1 MWSSL
6 DHSTL
11 LLLLFIQAFLCYE
24 DLQQS
29 HFWYWKEYPRQPVSG
44 HHYTDM
50 EVKKYTPKDIF
61 LLATQPGVYCF
72 YNKQDTLIYVGKAKN
87 IKKRVSSYFSGSK
100 QYNLKT
106 RKMVSEITAIECTIV
121 NSEYEALLLE
131 NNLIKKSQ
139 PRYNILLKD
148 GKTYPYLCITKER
161 FPRVISTRKVSP
173 QIGQYYG
180 PFTDL
185 RSMHQI
191 LALIKQ
197 LYPLRTCAYNLTAE
211 NVFKGKF
218 KVCLEYHI
226 GNCKGPC
233 EGLQDEAS
241 YNQAIAQIEYLLKGH
256 LNAVKKDLREK
267 MHQAAQELA
276 YEEAQ
281 ACKEKLDA
289 LTAYQV
295 KSLVINPK
303 VGDLDVFGMVSDTQ
317 AAFVSYLQIKHGAI
331 TFTQTVELKK
341 KLDEEDGDLLPLVIL
356 NFREKYSSTA
366 TEVLTNLPLPIDLNT
381 LILTVPQI
389 GDKKK
394 LVMLAVKNALFFK
407 QERFIKNER
416 YPKKANK
423 ILLLLQQDLQLQH
436 LPWHI
441 ECFDNSNLHG
451 SHPVAAMVCFKNGR
465 PARSEYRHFNIKT
478 VTGPDDFASMSEV
491 VHRRYKRLMEE
502 KKSLPDLIVI
512 DGGKGQL
519 NAAVASL
526 KKVGIDG
533 QVPVIGIAKRLEEI
547 YCPGDPYP
555 LHISKQAASLKLIQQ
570 IRNEAHRFA
579 ISFHRNKRSKTSL
592 QSELE
597 AIPGIGPKTIDKLL
611 LHFKSIKH
619 IKPASTATLAQ
630 QIGNKKAA
638 LLKSALLTSGKLS
651 DELHLVDT

>member
-1 MWSSL
+1 
-6 DHSTL
+6 
-11 LLLLFIQAFLCYE
+11 
-24 DLQQS
+24 
-29 HFWYWKEYPRQPVSG
+29 
-44 HHYTDM
+44 M
-50 EVKKYTPKDIF
+50 EVKKYTPKDIH
-61 LLATQPGVYCF
+61 LLAPQPGVYRF

-87 IKKRVSSYFSGSK
+87 IKKRVSSYFSSSK
-100 QYNLKT
+100 QHSLKT
-106 RKMVSEITAIECTIV
+106 RRMVAEITTIECTLV

-148 GKTYPYLCITKER
+148 DRTYPYLCITKER
-161 FPRVISTRKVSP
+161 FPRVIPTRKVSP
-173 QIGQYYG
+173 QLGQYYG

-185 RSMHQI
+185 RAMYRI

-197 LYPLRTCAYNLTAE
+197 LYPLRTCAYSLTAE

-218 KVCLEYHI
+218 KVCLEYHL

-233 EGLQDEAS
+233 EGLQEEAS
-241 YNQAIAQIEYLLKGH
+241 YNQDIAQIEYLLKGH

-267 MHQAAQELA
+267 MCQAAQALA

-281 ACKEKLDA
+281 TCKEKLDA
-289 LTAYQV
+289 LTTYQV
-295 KSLVINPK
+295 KSLIINPK
-303 VGDLDVFGMVSDTQ
+303 VGDLDVFGMVSDEQ
-317 AAFVSYLQIKHGAI
+317 AAFVSYLQIKNGAI
-331 TFTQTVELKK
+331 SFTQTVELKK
-341 KLDEEDGDLLPLVIL
+341 KLDEEDGDLLPRVIL

-366 TEVLTNLPLPIDLNT
+366 TEVLTNLPLSIDLNT
-381 LILTVPQI
+381 LAVTVPKI

-394 LVMLAVKNALFFK
+394 LVMMAVKNALFFK
-407 QERFIKNER
+407 KERFIKNER
-416 YPKKANK
+416 YQEKGNK

-436 LPWHI
+436 LPLHI
-441 ECFDNSNLHG
+441 ECFDNSNLQG
-451 SHPVAAMVCFKNGR
+451 SHPVAAMVCFKNGK

-491 VHRRYKRLMEE
+491 VHRRYTRLISE
-502 KKSLPDLIVI
+502 KKDLPDLIVI

-519 NAAVASL
+519 SAVVAAMKAI
-526 KKVGIDG
+526 GIYG

-547 YCPGDPYP
+547 YYPEDPYP
-555 LHISKQAASLKLIQQ
+555 IHISKQAASLKLIQQ

-579 ISFHRNKRSKTSL
+579 ISLHINKRSKASL

-597 AIPGIGPKTIDKLL
+597 AIPGIGPKTIEKLL

-619 IKPASTATLAQ
+619 IKSASTTTLAQ

-638 LLKSALLTSGKLS
+638 LLKT
-651 DELHLVDT
+651 HLEAYS

>member
-1 MWSSL
+1 
-6 DHSTL
+6 
-11 LLLLFIQAFLCYE
+11 
-24 DLQQS
+24 
-29 HFWYWKEYPRQPVSG
+29 
-44 HHYTDM
+44 M
-50 EVKKYTPKDIF
+50 EVKKYTPKDIH
-61 LLATQPGVYCF
+61 LLAPQPGVYRF

-87 IKKRVSSYFSGSK
+87 IKKRVSSYFSSSK
-100 QYNLKT
+100 QHSLKT
-106 RKMVSEITAIECTIV
+106 RRMVAEITTIECTLV

-148 GKTYPYLCITKER
+148 DRTYPYLCITKER
-161 FPRVISTRKVSP
+161 FPRVIPTRKVSP
-173 QIGQYYG
+173 QLGQYYG

-185 RSMHQI
+185 RAMYRI

-197 LYPLRTCAYNLTAE
+197 LYPLRTCAYSLTAE

-218 KVCLEYHI
+218 KVCLEYHL

-233 EGLQDEAS
+233 EGLQEEAS
-241 YNQAIAQIEYLLKGH
+241 YNQDIAQIEYLLKGH

-267 MHQAAQELA
+267 MCQAAQALA

-281 ACKEKLDA
+281 TCKEKLDA
-289 LTAYQV
+289 LTTYQV
-295 KSLVINPK
+295 KSLIINPK
-303 VGDLDVFGMVSDTQ
+303 VGDLDVFGMVSDEQ
-317 AAFVSYLQIKHGAI
+317 AAFVSYLQIKNGAI
-331 TFTQTVELKK
+331 SFTQTVELKK
-341 KLDEEDGDLLPLVIL
+341 KLDEEDGDLLPRVIL

-366 TEVLTNLPLPIDLNT
+366 TEVLTNLPLSIDLNT
-381 LILTVPQI
+381 LAVTVPKI

-394 LVMLAVKNALFFK
+394 LVMMAVKNALFFK
-407 QERFIKNER
+407 KERFIKNER
-416 YPKKANK
+416 YQEKANK

-436 LPWHI
+436 LPLHI
-441 ECFDNSNLHG
+441 ECFDNSNLQG
-451 SHPVAAMVCFKNGR
+451 SHPVAAMVCFKNGK

-491 VHRRYKRLMEE
+491 VHRRYTRLISE
-502 KKSLPDLIVI
+502 KKDLPDLIVI

-519 NAAVASL
+519 SAVVAAMKAI
-526 KKVGIDG
+526 GIYG

-547 YCPGDPYP
+547 YYPEDPYP
-555 LHISKQAASLKLIQQ
+555 IHISKQAASLKLIQQ

-579 ISFHRNKRSKTSL
+579 ISLHINKRSKASL

-597 AIPGIGPKTIDKLL
+597 AIPGIGPKTIEKLL

-619 IKPASTATLAQ
+619 IKSASTTTLAQ

-638 LLKSALLTSGKLS
+638 LLKT
-651 DELHLVDT
+651 HLEAYS

>member
-1 MWSSL
+1 
-6 DHSTL
+6 
-11 LLLLFIQAFLCYE
+11 
-24 DLQQS
+24 
-29 HFWYWKEYPRQPVSG
+29 
-44 HHYTDM
+44 M
-50 EVKKYTPKDIF
+50 EVKKYTPKDIH
-61 LLATQPGVYCF
+61 LLAAQPGVYRF

-87 IKKRVSSYFSGSK
+87 IKKRVSSYFSSSK
-100 QYNLKT
+100 QHSLKT
-106 RKMVSEITAIECTIV
+106 RRMVAEITTIECTLV

-148 GKTYPYLCITKER
+148 DRTYPYLCITKER
-161 FPRVISTRKVSP
+161 FPRVIPTRKVSP
-173 QIGQYYG
+173 QLGQYYG

-185 RSMHQI
+185 RAMYRI

-197 LYPLRTCAYNLTAE
+197 LYPLRTCAYSLTAE

-218 KVCLEYHI
+218 KVCLEYHL

-233 EGLQDEAS
+233 EGLQEEAS
-241 YNQAIAQIEYLLKGH
+241 YNQDIAQIEYLLKGH

-267 MHQAAQELA
+267 MCQAAQALA

-281 ACKEKLDA
+281 TCKEKLDA
-289 LTAYQV
+289 LTTYQV

-303 VGDLDVFGMVSDTQ
+303 VGDLDVFGMVSDEQ
-317 AAFVSYLQIKHGAI
+317 AAFVSYLQIKNGAI
-331 TFTQTVELKK
+331 SFTQTVELKK
-341 KLDEEDGDLLPLVIL
+341 KLDEEDGDLLPRVIL

-366 TEVLTNLPLPIDLNT
+366 TEVLTNLPLSIDLNT
-381 LILTVPQI
+381 LAVTVPKI

-394 LVMLAVKNALFFK
+394 LVMMAVKNALFFK
-407 QERFIKNER
+407 KERFIKNER
-416 YPKKANK
+416 YQEKANK

-436 LPWHI
+436 LPLHI
-441 ECFDNSNLHG
+441 ECFDNSNLQG
-451 SHPVAAMVCFKNGR
+451 SHPVAAMVCFKNGK

-491 VHRRYKRLMEE
+491 VHRRYTRLISE
-502 KKSLPDLIVI
+502 KKDLPDLIVI

-519 NAAVASL
+519 SAVVAAMKAI
-526 KKVGIDG
+526 GIYG

-547 YCPGDPYP
+547 YYPEDPYP
-555 LHISKQAASLKLIQQ
+555 IHISKQAASLKLIQQ

-579 ISFHRNKRSKTSL
+579 ISLHK
-592 QSELE
+592 
-597 AIPGIGPKTIDKLL
+597 AIPGIGPKTIEKLL

-619 IKPASTATLAQ
+619 IKSASTTTLAQ

-638 LLKSALLTSGKLS
+638 LLKT
-651 DELHLVDT
+651 HLEAYS